1 MTCFMVMEFIFGK
14 TKGSMLAYGKITKC
28 MVMAF
33 SLGLMVECIMEVTQ
47 TEKNMVLVH
56 MNGLINENSLVIGRM
71 ANSMVMGLWY
81 TTMKSKKV
89 SGEMVYFSI
98 IIMTNS
104 LHNIVTN
111 WRM

>member
-1 MTCFMVMEFIFGK
+1 MVMEFIFGK

-71 ANSMVMGLWY
+71 ANRHGN
-81 TTMKSKKV
+81 
-89 SGEMVYFSI
+89 GIMVYNNEI
-98 IIMTNS
+98 KKGEWRDGVL
-104 LHNIVTN
+104 LHYNNDKLITQYSN
-111 WRM
+111 